1 MITWHKLKA
10 EMEDHEG
17 DLSQQTDVTQTLVN
31 ILIEIIAKLTNK
43 FFKICNKLFANDN
56 LLVKNSPFE
65 NFKRVADDVLV
76 DNAAFL
82 GERA

>member
-10 EMEDHEG
+10 EMEDHVG
-17 DLSQQTDVTQTLVN
+17 NVKQTLVN
-31 ILIEIIAKLTNK
+31 IRLIEIIAKLTK

-65 NFKRVADDVLV
+65 NFKR
-76 DNAAFL
+76 
-82 GERA
+82 GR